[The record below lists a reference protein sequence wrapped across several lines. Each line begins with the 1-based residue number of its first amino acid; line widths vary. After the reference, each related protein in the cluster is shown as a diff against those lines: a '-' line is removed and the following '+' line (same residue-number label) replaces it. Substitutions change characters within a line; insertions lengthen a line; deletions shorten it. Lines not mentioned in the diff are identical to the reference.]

1 MGVSGPGEGSKDLLF
16 QIPTGGNVSIW
27 TRFEAVRARGEGSK
41 DLLSLL
47 LLRVKGFDLN
57 KGWEYNYKP
66 KRKELQTRRE
76 LSI

>member
-1 MGVSGPGEGSKDLLF
+1 M
-16 QIPTGGNVSIW
+16 SIW